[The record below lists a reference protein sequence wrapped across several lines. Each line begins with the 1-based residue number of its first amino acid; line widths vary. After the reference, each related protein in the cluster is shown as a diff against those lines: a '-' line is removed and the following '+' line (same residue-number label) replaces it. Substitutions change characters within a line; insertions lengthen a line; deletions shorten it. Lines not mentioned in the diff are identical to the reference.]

1 MKRRQ
6 FFALAA
12 FAGLAAALPVSSAS
26 ASDSAQSVV
35 EAYLAAWNAHDS
47 AKAAALFADKVVYFD
62 ASVGKPI
69 EGREAAKTGVIDNFL
84 NAVPDA
90 SWTMRGAPVIQG
102 DRVAFEWEFA
112 GTNTGAWADGTAATN
127 KKFTLD
133 GASMFTIKDG
143 KITAQSDYYDA
154 LGFYKQLGLM

>member
-6 FFALAA
+6 FFVL
-12 FAGLAAALPVSSAS
+12 AGLAGMAAALPMAP
-26 ASDSAQSVV
+26 AMADDSAQSIV

-47 AKAAALFADKVVYFD
+47 AKAASFFADKVVYFD

-90 SWTMRGAPVIQG
+90 VWTMRGAPVVQG
-102 DRVAFEWEFA
+102 DRVAFEWEFS

-127 KKFTLD
+127 KKFSLD
-133 GASMFTIKDG
+133 GCSIFTIKDG